1 MKRSFILLLVF
12 CIIFLSDFYLY
23 AQVNEN
29 IWFDGLS
36 RSYFARD
43 ALDNSTTDDTI
54 SAKNTS
60 NGYNMLDLNT
70 HVNPINNIEIFAQLR
85 IKNSFGSFFGSGT
98 EINVRQLKLKGTIND
113 KVRFSVGDLFL
124 KQTKFTLY
132 NFDEEIS
139 GYENDILKSYRDIIH
154 YENFYS
160 ENRWRLHGIQTD
172 FSYNF
177 DRYIRSLNFDF
188 FVTRPRGSNQ
198 INETT
203 YSSDLLLSGGSIISE
218 INKRLTLSSNY
229 INLFEVASSGTK
241 NISLRNPVHDI
252 SLMHHFGNDKHLIE
266 QKLQTG
272 FSQRYWLH
280 TELENGIAD
289 SISNDT
295 KGMYFELDNKYIK
308 KDSTLSITVGY
319 RYVDPNFRS
328 GGAQTRRLDYASGNS
343 NTIYPI
349 YTNMSLKRPTS
360 MFDLLSDNRLYNQD
374 LSSILMAF
382 NPIYSNVLPYGVA
395 TPNRTGVYLKSR
407 INNTNKLFS
416 SKINAGLF
424 KEVIGQGTL
433 EKRHFGLLKAMF
445 TINLHHSFNWVK
457 EFSLST
463 SSESEVTSRGG
474 DSISSLNLFSH
485 RLNTS
490 LNAELAKKFFIQTS
504 FTQFNANGNE
514 FLTQRD
520 NFGKITNFTLIQVN
534 QKDHIFSLGMLYKF
548 RENVYA
554 NLQYNMWGTTFADQD
569 YLDYNYNR
577 LILILSVEL

>member
-12 CIIFLSDFYLY
+12 CAVFFSTVHIH

-36 RSYFARD
+36 RSYFVRD
-43 ALDNSTTDDTI
+43 ALDKSTMYDTI
-54 SAKNTS
+54 SAKNSS
-60 NGYNMLDLNT
+60 NGYNLLDLNT
-70 HVNPINNIEIFAQLR
+70 HVNPIKNIEIFAQLR

-98 EINVRQLKLKGTIND
+98 EINVRQLKAKGTIND
-113 KVRFSVGDLFL
+113 KVRFSIGDLFL
-124 KQTKFTLY
+124 KQSKFTLY
-132 NFDEEIS
+132 NYDEELS
-139 GYENDILKSYRDIIH
+139 GYENDMLKPYRDIIH
-154 YENFYS
+154 YENFYT

-172 FSYNF
+172 FSFKF
-177 DRYIRSLNFDF
+177 DRFIRSLSFDF
-188 FVTRPRGSNQ
+188 FVTRPRGSSQ

-203 YSSDLLLSGGSIISE
+203 YSSDLLLSGGSMISE

-229 INLFEVASSGTK
+229 INLFEVASSGTQ
-241 NISLRNPVHDI
+241 NISVRNPVHDI
-252 SLMHHFGNDKHLIE
+252 SLLHHFSNYKHRIE

-308 KDSTLSITVGY
+308 KDSTLSLTVGY

-328 GGAQTRRLDYASGNS
+328 AGAQTRRLDYASGNS

-349 YTNMSLKRPTS
+349 YTNMSLRRPTS
-360 MFDLLSDNRLYNQD
+360 MFDLLSDNGLYNQD

-382 NPIYSNVLPYGVA
+382 NPIYSNVLPYGES
-395 TPNRTGVYLKSR
+395 TPNRTGVYLKAK
-407 INNTNKLFS
+407 INNTNKVFLG
-416 SKINAGLF
+416 KINAGLF
-424 KEVIGQGTL
+424 NEVIGQGTA
-433 EKRHFGLLKAMF
+433 EKRQFRLLKGMF
-445 TINLHHSFNWVK
+445 TINLHHRFNWKK

-474 DSISSLNLFSH
+474 DSISSLNLVSH
-485 RLNTS
+485 QVNAS
-490 LNAELAKKFFIQTS
+490 LNVELAKKLFIQTS
-504 FTQFNANGNE
+504 YKQFYANGNE

-520 NFGKITNFTLIQVN
+520 NYGNITNFTLTQVN
-534 QKDHIFSLGMLYKF
+534 QKDHMLSLGLLYSF

-554 NLQYNMWGTTFADQD
+554 NLQYNWWGMTFSDQD
-569 YLDYNYNR
+569 YLDYKYNR
-577 LILILSVEL
+577 LMLILSVEL

>member
-12 CIIFLSDFYLY
+12 CAVFFSTVHIH

-36 RSYFARD
+36 RSYFVRD
-43 ALDNSTTDDTI
+43 ALDKSTMYDTI
-54 SAKNTS
+54 SAKNSS
-60 NGYNMLDLNT
+60 NGYNLLDLNT
-70 HVNPINNIEIFAQLR
+70 HVNPIKNIEIFAQLR

-98 EINVRQLKLKGTIND
+98 EINVRQLKAKGTIND
-113 KVRFSVGDLFL
+113 KVRFSIGDLFL
-124 KQTKFTLY
+124 KQSKFTLY
-132 NFDEEIS
+132 NYDEELS
-139 GYENDILKSYRDIIH
+139 GYENDMLKPYRDIIH
-154 YENFYS
+154 YENFYT

-172 FSYNF
+172 FSFKF
-177 DRYIRSLNFDF
+177 DRFIRSLSFDF
-188 FVTRPRGSNQ
+188 FVTRPRGSSQ

-203 YSSDLLLSGGSIISE
+203 YSSDLLLSGGSMISE

-229 INLFEVASSGTK
+229 INLFEVASSGTQ
-241 NISLRNPVHDI
+241 NISVRNPVHDI
-252 SLMHHFGNDKHLIE
+252 SLLHHFSNYKHRIE

-272 FSQRYWLH
+272 YSQRYWLH

-295 KGMYFELDNKYIK
+295 KGIYFELDNKYIK
-308 KDSTLSITVGY
+308 KDSTLSLTVGY

-328 GGAQTRRLDYASGNS
+328 AGAQTRRLDYASGNS

-349 YTNMSLKRPTS
+349 YTNMSLRRPTS
-360 MFDLLSDNRLYNQD
+360 MFDLLSDNGLYNQD

-382 NPIYSNVLPYGVA
+382 NPIYSNVLPYGEA
-395 TPNRTGVYLKSR
+395 TPNRTGVYLKAK
-407 INNTNKLFS
+407 INNTNKVFL

-424 KEVIGQGTL
+424 KEVIGQGTA
-433 EKRHFGLLKAMF
+433 EKRQFTLLKAMF
-445 TINLHHSFNWVK
+445 TINLHHRFNWKK

-474 DSISSLNLFSH
+474 DSISSLNLVSH
-485 RLNTS
+485 QVNAS
-490 LNAELAKKFFIQTS
+490 LNVELAKKFFIQTS
-504 FTQFNANGNE
+504 YKQFYANGNE

-520 NFGKITNFTLIQVN
+520 NYGNITNFTLTQVN
-534 QKDHIFSLGMLYKF
+534 QKDHMLSLGLLYSF

-554 NLQYNMWGTTFADQD
+554 NLQYNWWGMTFSDQD
-569 YLDYNYNR
+569 YLDYKYNR
-577 LILILSVEL
+577 LMLILSVEL

>member
-1 MKRSFILLLVF
+1 MI
-12 CIIFLSDFYLY
+12 
-23 AQVNEN
+23 
-29 IWFDGLS
+29 
-36 RSYFARD
+36 

-241 NISLRNPVHDI
+241 NISLRNPVLDI
-252 SLMHHFGNDKHLIE
+252 SLMHHFSNDKHLIE

-360 MFDLLSDNRLYNQD
+360 MFDLISDNRLYNQD

-433 EKRHFGLLKAMF
+433 EKRHFRLLKVMF
-445 TINLHHSFNWVK
+445 TINLHHSFNWEK

>member
-177 DRYIRSLNFDF
+177 DRYLRSLNFDF

-252 SLMHHFGNDKHLIE
+252 SLMHHFINDKHLIE

-343 NTIYPI
+343 NTIYPT
-349 YTNMSLKRPTS
+349 YTNMSLRRPTS

-382 NPIYSNVLPYGVA
+382 NPMYSNVLPYGVA

-445 TINLHHSFNWVK
+445 TINLHHSFNWEK

-463 SSESEVTSRGG
+463 SSESEVTSREG